1 MERTRWVGVWLA
13 ALISAATFVMAGISK
28 LAGAP
33 QMVEEFHR
41 FGYPDWFRVLIG
53 AAEVGGAI
61 ALLVPR
67 TAILASMM
75 LGVIMAGAVTTHL
88 RFGETLPAMVPLVL
102 FVLVAAVGYARRPRW
117 LITGWRRQAEPR
129 PVR

>member
-1 MERTRWVGVWLA
+1 MQRTRSVGVWLA
-13 ALISAATFVMAGISK
+13 ALVSAAMFMVAGISK

-53 AAEVGGAI
+53 AGEVAGAI

-67 TAILASMM
+67 TATLASMI
-75 LGVIMAGAVTTHL
+75 LGVIMAGAVATHL
-88 RFGETLPAMVPLVL
+88 RFGETLPAIVPLVL
-102 FVLVAAVGYARRPRW
+102 FVLVAAVGYARRPRS
-117 LITGWRRQAEPR
+117 LVSGWRGQAEPR
-129 PVR
+129 TVR

>member
-1 MERTRWVGVWLA
+1 MQRTRSVGVWLA
-13 ALISAATFVMAGISK
+13 ALVSAATLVMAGSLK

-33 QMVEEFHR
+33 QMVEEFYR

-67 TAILASMM
+67 TSILASMI
-75 LGVIMAGAVTTHL
+75 LGVIMAGAVATHL
-88 RFGETLPAMVPLVL
+88 RFGETLPATVPLVL

-117 LITGWRRQAEPR
+117 LVTGWRPQAEPR
-129 PVR
+129 TVR